1 VSRNFITFRSTWAHP
16 IFLVGFFSFL
26 CNVLYIRL
34 SFFSFDPCVVCPKIY
49 GLELTVP
56 FGIYTLF
63 FLIKNILSI
72 CCNRVLN
79 HSRLSVVNIWLPL
92 LGGPLRGGGIMDFC
106 FPLWYLKALS
116 VCALWIYRIPLLNM
130 LHRKWRRWISK
141 FNRFEVSKIHIN
153 SVCSGNVGRL
163 FSRLYHYHLS

>member
-1 VSRNFITFRSTWAHP
+1 LIFLPRWMCMSKIKAMYLSVTLIQVSRNFITFRSTWAHP

-34 SFFSFDPCVVCPKIY
+34 PFFSFDPCVVCPKIY

-92 LGGPLRGGGIMDFC
+92 LGGPLGGGGDYGF
-106 FPLWYLKALS
+106 
-116 VCALWIYRIPLLNM
+116 
-130 LHRKWRRWISK
+130 
-141 FNRFEVSKIHIN
+141 
-153 SVCSGNVGRL
+153 L
-163 FSRLYHYHLS
+163 FSTMVPESP